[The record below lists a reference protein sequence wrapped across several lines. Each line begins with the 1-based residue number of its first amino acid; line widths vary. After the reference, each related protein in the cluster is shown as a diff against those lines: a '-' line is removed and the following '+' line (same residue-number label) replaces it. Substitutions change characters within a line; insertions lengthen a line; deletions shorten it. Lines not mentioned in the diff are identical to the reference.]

1 MRKSGQTVLFF
12 PRFQNEIIFITHQRR
27 GDKSPT
33 FWHAN
38 EYFTVP
44 QNDLRPQRLLFP
56 PDHDR
61 PPPPAPESYVTRE
74 MNN

>member
-12 PRFQNEIIFITHQRR
+12 PRFQSEIIFITHQRR

-33 FWHAN
+33 FWHA
-38 EYFTVP
+38 
-44 QNDLRPQRLLFP
+44 NDLRPQRLLFP

-74 MNN
+74 MNNFVYMAYTK